1 MLKTSLYMQT
11 ILYVIL
17 LSYLSAC
24 AITTRDAIPK
34 SPLQSLA
41 NYEYIIGAG
50 DTLDIF
56 VWGYENL
63 SVTLPVRP
71 DGKITTR
78 LVEDIVASGKTPTQL
93 ARDIEEEYETYVR
106 NPTVSVTISQFIG
119 SPAQQIKVVGAGAE
133 LKTIPYTNG
142 MTLLDLM
149 INVGGLAEFADGNK
163 AVLIR
168 KDRGKDKSY
177 GLRLTD
183 LLKKG
188 DIEANIPMQPGD
200 TVIIPESWF

>member
-1 MLKTSLYMQT
+1 MLKTSLYIQT

-34 SPLQSLA
+34 SPLQSSA